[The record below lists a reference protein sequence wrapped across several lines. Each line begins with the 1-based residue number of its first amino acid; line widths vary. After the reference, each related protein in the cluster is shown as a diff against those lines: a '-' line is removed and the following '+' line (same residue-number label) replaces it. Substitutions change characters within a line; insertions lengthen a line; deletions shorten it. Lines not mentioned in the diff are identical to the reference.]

1 MDMSLSKLWELVMDR
16 EPGVLKSVG
25 LQRVGHDWVIGLA
38 TDNSLNSLSKWQHLH
53 QSPVTSTFQVPEY
66 RGKKASL
73 WDWAKEQDS
82 LKMRPRFLVGRYVPS
97 VEHLTQGSDRR
108 APEMCT
114 PEQLWRGPLGF
125 NPPNFLAYGYCSE
138 LKNTFPDGTLT
149 ECDS

>member
-16 EPGVLKSVG
+16 EPGMLKSVG
-25 LQRVGHDWVIGLA
+25 LQRVGHDWVTGLT

-73 WDWAKEQDS
+73 RLSKRARIPENKAS
-82 LKMRPRFLVGRYVPS
+82 IPS
-97 VEHLTQGSDRR
+97 WEVRVLSGASYPGFRQTG
-108 APEMCT
+108 PWMCT